1 MKKFISLVAAIV
13 LFASSSYAGILDSV
27 KYYGEGSFYG
37 ASSQGDDKYIGGTGF
52 YGILGLQ
59 ADVYENITASFALG
73 YTKLWGNYY
82 ASANNVNGVPVAD
95 SNDGLLYNLKIVE
108 ANIAFDKIFDVEGL
122 KIKVGRQFYGDED
135 STVMYFGVKRD
146 DPARIMNKSAITSI
160 DAITAYYE
168 NEHIKANAV
177 FATFDNNSINSS
189 ENDNETLK
197 GVDFKYLNIADMID
211 IQGYFYDLEN
221 YNSVR
226 HYDILGAK
234 GTFHKDI
241 NENVLTASAEIAKN
255 FAGKDILS
263 ADDENYDTNLIKLD
277 ASFEIKNIGLTP
289 RASIGFF
296 GGWDKKDG
304 NKHFKSYGNYAPGLI
319 SVEQADSFDFV
330 DLQVVNIGA
339 DYTIQKFTFSAD
351 FFNFDFRQ
359 YDRSSDYF
367 PQGELDLQVTYAYT
381 ENIDFNIGIGHLFAN
396 DSDDDIAYTQAGLSY
411 KF

>member
-1 MKKFISLVAAIV
+1 MKKFISLVMAIV

-37 ASSQGDDKYIGGTGF
+37 AASQGMNDYLSGTGF

-73 YTKLWGNYY
+73 YTRLWGNNL
-82 ASANNVNGVPVAD
+82 NNPVSGVPVED
-95 SNDGLLYNLKIVE
+95 NNYGLLNNLKIVE

-135 STVMYFGVKRD
+135 STVMYFGVRRD
-146 DPARIMNKSAITSI
+146 DPLRILNKSAITSI

-177 FATFDNNSINSS
+177 FATFQNYSANSGKNNNT
-189 ENDNETLK
+189 TLS
-197 GVDFKYLNIADMID
+197 GIDFKYLNIADMID
-211 IQGYFYDLEN
+211 IEGYFYDMEN
-221 YNSVR
+221 LYSVR

-234 GTFHKDI
+234 GTFHKDFI

-255 FAGKDILS
+255 FAGEDILS
-263 ADDENYDTNLIKLD
+263 ADVESLDTNLIKLD

-289 RASIGFF
+289 RASVGFF
-296 GGWDKKDG
+296 GGWDKKTG
-304 NKHFKSYGNYAPGLI
+304 VKHFRSFGNYAPGLI
-319 SVEQADSFDFV
+319 SINEATSEDFV
-330 DLQVVNIGA
+330 DLQVANLGA
-339 DYTIQKFTFSAD
+339 DYTLKKFTFSVD
-351 FFNFDFRQ
+351 FFNFDYRQ
-359 YDRSSDYF
+359 YDGSSNAF

-381 ENIDFNIGIGHLFAN
+381 ENIDFNIGIGHLFAKK
-396 DSDDDIAYTQAGLSY
+396 SDNDIAYTQAGLSY